1 MRLFDSALFDV
12 GDHVSLIHDGT
23 VIGTVNRIRWR
34 NTPRPKYLIE
44 GIWYKEEHL
53 KLIEL

>member
-1 MRLFDSALFDV
+1 MRLFDSALFEV

-53 KLIEL
+53 KLLE